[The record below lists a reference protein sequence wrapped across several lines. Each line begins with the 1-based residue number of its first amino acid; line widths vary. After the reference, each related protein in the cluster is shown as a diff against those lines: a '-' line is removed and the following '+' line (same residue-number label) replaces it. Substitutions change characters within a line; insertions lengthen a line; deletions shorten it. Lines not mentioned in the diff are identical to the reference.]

1 MSSILWGNRVSE
13 AEVIAVPD
21 VPWTRSFHP
30 VHHREILRVIKN
42 SIKAVG
48 LEISSAEYVLA
59 QEGMQLFS
67 VFDLSHSNNELGWS
81 IGLRNSLNK
90 SLSFSVTA
98 GTRVFVCSN
107 LCFSGTYLAVRKHTC
122 GMDTDMLAV
131 LAYRTMQ
138 MIIPQL
144 RAFQAWHEGLKNVPL
159 LEADAKL
166 LLVEIMTNGVLAPS
180 KFHQF
185 MGLYANVY
193 DDSVWGFHEAV
204 THILRSSNLMTLPQ
218 KNKLLNQVLDN
229 YIGSLSVAHN
239 VSLLGEFYHQRA
251 LMHR

>member
-1 MSSILWGNRVSE
+1 MSSILLGNSVSE

-30 VHHREILRVIKN
+30 VNHREILRVIKN
-42 SIKAVG
+42 SIKGVG
-48 LEISSAEYVLA
+48 LEITSAEYVLA
-59 QEGMQLFS
+59 SVGMLLFS

-98 GTRVFVCSN
+98 GTRGYGGSN

-166 LLVEIMTNGVLAPS
+166 LLV
-180 KFHQF
+180 
-185 MGLYANVY
+185 
-193 DDSVWGFHEAV
+193 
-204 THILRSSNLMTLPQ
+204 
-218 KNKLLNQVLDN
+218 
-229 YIGSLSVAHN
+229 
-239 VSLLGEFYHQRA
+239 
-251 LMHR
+251 

>member
-1 MSSILWGNRVSE
+1 MSSILLGNRVSE
-13 AEVIAVPD
+13 AEVIAVPE
-21 VPWTRSFHP
+21 VQWTRSFHP
-30 VHHREILRVIKN
+30 VHHRDIIKVIKN
-42 SIKAVG
+42 SIKEVG
-48 LEISSAEYVLA
+48 LEIRNAEYVLA
-59 QEGMQLFS
+59 QKGMQLFS
-67 VFDLSHSNNELGWS
+67 VYDLSHSNNEMMWS

-107 LCFSGTYLAVRKHTC
+107 LCFSGTYMAVRKHTC
-122 GMDTDMLAV
+122 GMDTDTLAV

-204 THILRSSNLMTLPQ
+204 TDILKNSNLLVLPQ
-218 KNKLLNQVLDN
+218 KNKLLNQTIDN
-229 YIGSLSVAHN
+229 YIGSLTATN
-239 VSLLGEFYHQRA
+239 DVSSLGDFYQQRSKI
-251 LMHR
+251 HS

>member
-1 MSSILWGNRVSE
+1 MSSILLGNRVSE

-122 GMDTDMLAV
+122 GMNTDMLSV

-144 RAFQAWHEGLKNVPL
+144 RAFQAWHESLKNFPL
-159 LEADAKL
+159 SETNAKIM
-166 LLVEIMTNGVLAPS
+166 LVEIMTNNVIPPS
-180 KFHQF
+180 KFRQF
-185 MGLYANVY
+185 LGLYANVY

-204 THILRSSNLMTLPQ
+204 TDILKASNLLVLPQ
-218 KNKLLNQVLDN
+218 KNKILNKVIDD
-229 YIGSLSVAHN
+229 YIGSLSAAN
-239 VSLLGEFYHQRA
+239 VISRLGDFYQQRY
-251 LMHR
+251 LIHP